1 MSRVEIVL
9 KMSIEAM
16 QAAQVYGRKHKL
28 SFDEAVSSMILARR
42 EEADRAVVN
51 SEIAQTLTTGVRLF
65 WVIPGQQETAVRF
78 DRYSGGITWVNGQG
92 GNEIAFSSSGGHV
105 QGDHLGWLEIPS
117 NT

>member
-42 EEADRAVVN
+42 EEADRVVVN
-51 SEIAQTLTTGVRLF
+51 SEIAQTLDIGTRLF
-65 WVIPGQQETAVRF
+65 WVIPGQKETAVYFESLAR
-78 DRYSGGITWVNGQG
+78 GIILANGQG
-92 GNEIAFSSSGGHV
+92 GNEIAFSSSGSHV
-105 QGDHLGWLEIPS
+105 QGDHLGWLEMPS
-117 NT
+117 NV